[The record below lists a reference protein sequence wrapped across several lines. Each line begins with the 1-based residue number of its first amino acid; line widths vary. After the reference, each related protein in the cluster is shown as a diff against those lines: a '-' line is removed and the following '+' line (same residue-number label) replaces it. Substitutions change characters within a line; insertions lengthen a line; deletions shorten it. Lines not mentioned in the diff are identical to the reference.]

1 LFVRGRQCSLL
12 GLGRGFRS
20 FHGSLDWGDVGVIMS
35 GVAIFRL
42 GVIRKAIGRGVI
54 GRGVIGRGVIG
65 RGVIGRGV
73 IGRGVIGRGVIGRGV
88 IDRGVIGRG
97 VIGRGVIG
105 RGVIGRGV
113 INLGALECAASLRRL
128 SDSIAS
134 RGYLAGC
141 LHGDEHRAVG
151 FCCLGVNPAVAWTR
165 DSVLALLV
173 ARHTLVDQ

>member
-42 GVIRKAIGRGVI
+42 GVIRKAIG
-54 GRGVIGRGVIG
+54 
-65 RGVIGRGV
+65 
-73 IGRGVIGRGVIGRGV
+73 
-88 IDRGVIGRG
+88 RGVIGRG

-173 ARHTLVDQ
+173 ARHTLVDLEGKETKRKGRCEKEPRRG